1 MYLHDLLKHHAS
13 EAIQSVYQVTVEP
26 EEVQLQET
34 NKAFEGDK
42 TIVVFPLLKQLKTK
56 PEEAGKSIGQYLV
69 DHLEEITDYS
79 VVKGFLNLTVNATF
93 WVDFVREMCQK
104 NDLTIE
110 TDPNPQKIMVEY
122 SSPNS
127 NKPLHLGHIRNNLL
141 GYSISEILKAR
152 GHDVIKANLIN
163 DRGINV
169 CKSMIAYLKYGNNE
183 TPESTGEKGDHFVGK
198 FYTIFDEAYSKEIE
212 TMTHQGATVEE
223 AKQNAPILL
232 EAQQLLQ
239 RWENGAPEVLEL
251 WRTMNNWV
259 YKGFDQ
265 TYDRMGVD
273 FDQYYYES
281 DTYLKGRDIVRQG
294 LEDGIFYKKDDG
306 SVWVDLSDE
315 GLDEKLL
322 LRSDG
327 TSVYITQDI
336 GTAEKKYEDYHM
348 DQSMYIVGN
357 EQDYHFNVLKLIL
370 KKLNKT
376 YASGVVHLAYGMVDL
391 PTGKMKSREGT
402 VVDADDLMDQ
412 MESTAEKQTEASE
425 KLEGITEQELQNLYR
440 QIGLGALKFFIL
452 KTEPQ
457 KNILFKPE
465 ESIDFQ
471 GATGPFIQYSYARI
485 KSIMRKA
492 EAKGVA
498 IKGNF
503 DHDRVDL
510 NEEEKELI
518 LSLYRFNT
526 QVANAEAGYAPSL
539 IADYG
544 FNLAKLFNKFYHE
557 HTILGE
563 ENENTLQFR
572 LALAWDVALTIKKSM
587 ELLGVEVPERM

>member
-1 MYLHDLLKHHAS
+1 MYLHDLLRNHAS
-13 EAIQSVYQVTVEP
+13 EAIKNLFEVIIEP
-26 EEVQLQET
+26 SEIQLQET
-34 NKAFEGDK
+34 KKAFEGDQ
-42 TIVVFPLLKQLKTK
+42 TIVIFPLLKTLNTK
-56 PEEAGKSIGQYLV
+56 PEEAGNSIGQYLV
-69 DHLEEITDYS
+69 DQVKEITDFS
-79 VVKGFLNLTVNATF
+79 VVKGFLNLTIHDQF
-93 WVDFVREMCQK
+93 WVDFVREMCQN

-110 TDPNPQKIMVEY
+110 ANPNPQKIMVEY

-183 TPESTGEKGDHFVGK
+183 TPENTGEKGDHFVGK
-198 FYTIFDEAYSKEIE
+198 FYTLFDEAYSKEME
-212 TMTHQGATVEE
+212 TMAHQGATVEE

-239 RWENGAPEVLEL
+239 RWENGDPEVLEL

-259 YKGFDQ
+259 YKGFEE
-265 TYDRMGVD
+265 TYKHMGVD

-281 DTYLKGRDIVRQG
+281 DTYLKGRDIVIKG
-294 LEDGIFYKKDDG
+294 LEDGIFYKKEDG
-306 SVWVDLSDE
+306 SVWVDLVDE

-327 TSVYITQDI
+327 TSVYMTQDI
-336 GTAEKKYEDYHM
+336 GTAEKKFEDYQM

-357 EQDYHFNVLKLIL
+357 EQDYHFNVLKLVL
-370 KKLNKT
+370 QKLNKT
-376 YASGVVHLAYGMVDL
+376 YANGVVHVPYGMVDL

-402 VVDADDLMDQ
+402 VVDADDLMEQ
-412 MESTAEKQTEASE
+412 MEATAQEQTEASG
-425 KLEGITEQELQNLYR
+425 KLEGITSIELQNLYR
-440 QIGLGALKFFIL
+440 QIGLGALKFYIL

-492 EAKGVA
+492 ESKGVS
-498 IKGNF
+498 INGSF
-503 DHDRVDL
+503 DHDQVAL

-518 LSLYRFNT
+518 RSLYRFNG
-526 QVANAEAGYAPSL
+526 QLANAERGYAPSL

-563 ENENTLQFR
+563 EDENTLQFR
-572 LALAWDVALTIKKSM
+572 IALAWDVALTIKKSM
-587 ELLGVEVPERM
+587 ELLGIEVPERM